1 MIVSKKDIQT
11 YTDLLAKF
19 QSDILYFIAS
29 LRRPGHALSIE
40 EILAEVNYR
49 LIRYSNT
56 AITKNG
62 EALTEKG
69 FSKLFCGTC
78 KNVVRWTAKGAS
90 FSDKKY
96 IRDKAPNR
104 IVNESGDDFFDFMC
118 LKKGEDHE
126 SFTESEKCDRVKN
139 IKIWIEEYS
148 DFLTDRE
155 LETFKGLSKGNG
167 VEKIGKELGISHQ
180 AISCLYKTLEQKIKA
195 NIKSELSSSSD
206 ASLIKKARGSI
217 NRIFST

>member
-1 MIVSKKDIQT
+1 MIVSKKDAQT
-11 YTDLLAKF
+11 YNNLLAQF
-19 QSDILYFIAS
+19 QADILYFIAS
-29 LRRPGHALSIE
+29 LRRPGHALSVE

-62 EALTEKG
+62 EALTERG

-90 FSDKKY
+90 FSDVKY
-96 IRDKAPNR
+96 IRDKVPNR
-104 IVNESGDDFFDFMC
+104 AVGENGDAFFDFMC
-118 LKKGEDHE
+118 LKKGENHE
-126 SFTESEKCDRVKN
+126 SLTDSEKCDRVKN

-155 LETFKGLSKGNG
+155 LATFKSLSKGNG
-167 VEKIGKELGISHQ
+167 VEKIGEELGVSHQ

-195 NIKSELSSSSD
+195 NIKSELNSTSD
-206 ASLIKKARGSI
+206 ASFIKKARESM
-217 NRIFST
+217 NRLFNV

>member
-1 MIVSKKDIQT
+1 MIASKKDVQT
-11 YTDLLAKF
+11 YNDLLAKF

-29 LRRPGHALSIE
+29 LRRPGHALSVE

-62 EALTEKG
+62 EALTEEG
-69 FSKLFCGTC
+69 FCKLFCGTC

-90 FSDKKY
+90 FSDIKY
-96 IRDKAPNR
+96 IRDKAPNAE
-104 IVNESGDDFFDFMC
+104 VNNGGDAFFDFIC
-118 LKKGEDHE
+118 LKKAEDHE
-126 SFTESEKCDRVKN
+126 SLVDSDECDRFKN

-155 LETFKGLSKGNG
+155 LETFKGLSKGDG
-167 VEKIGKELGISHQ
+167 VKKIGKDLGITHQ
-180 AISCLYKTLEQKIKA
+180 AVSCLYKTLEEKIKA
-195 NIKSELSSSSD
+195 NIKSELTSNSD
-206 ASLIKKARGSI
+206 AFFIKKARESI
-217 NRIFST
+217 NRLFAA